1 MTMADPDLLASR
13 PAEYDAKGKLV
24 RMGYRVRLAPAS
36 QATPERTKQWQ
47 DGLRAFA
54 NFTLPGLDA
63 LVAASAQAEP
73 EIGCPS

>member
-1 MTMADPDLLASR
+1 MQDSEILASR
-13 PAEYDAKGKLV
+13 PPEYDAKGKLV

-36 QATPERTKQWQ
+36 QATPERTKQWH

-54 NFTLPGLDA
+54 DFTLPGLDA

-73 EIGCPS
+73 EIACPS